1 MDNKTQIYNFFRE
14 KGLSDIAI
22 CGIMGNLQQ
31 ESGLLSNN
39 LQNTYNSSLGLSDSD
54 YTNLVNIGSYTR
66 EQFITDNAA
75 YGLGQWKVENRKA
88 ELYDF
93 AMANGTTV
101 DDLNMQLNFMWA
113 EIEAEEGLID
123 ELNSCTTVEDATYT
137 FARDFEGCTANMSE
151 RQSYALGFAEEFI
164 TENNIETN
172 ALNIDFSE
180 YGSLG
185 QKIQNFINEDRSG
198 NIILNNGDTLTIMNG
213 ANDFNLYINGL
224 RIESE
229 NMESQLTDLYLSE
242 LNSEKTESMNL
253 EKTTND
259 MLCVEDALRKIFSTN
274 QISI

>member
-1 MDNKTQIYNFFRE
+1 MDNKTQIYNFFNK

-22 CGIMGNLQQ
+22 CGIMGNLHQ

-39 LQNTYNSSLGLSDSD
+39 LQNTYNNSFELSDND

-93 AMANGTTV
+93 AIANGTTV
-101 DDLNMQLNFMWA
+101 DDLNMQLNFMWS
-113 EIEAEEGLID
+113 EMQAEEGLTN
-123 ELNSCTTVEDATYT
+123 ELNSCTSVEDATYI
-137 FARDFEGCTANMSE
+137 FAKNFEGCTANMSE
-151 RQSYALGFAEEFI
+151 RQGYACSFAEEFI
-164 TENNIETN
+164 TENNIKTN
-172 ALNIDFSE
+172 TLNIDFSE
-180 YGSLG
+180 YGNFG
-185 QKIQNFINEDRSG
+185 QEIQNFINENKSG
-198 NIILNNGDTLTIMNG
+198 NIVLTNGDTLTVMNN

-224 RIESE
+224 RIEPE
-229 NMESQLTDLYLSE
+229 NIESQLTNLYLSE
-242 LNSEKTESMNL
+242 LNSEKTDSINL

-259 MLCVEDALRKIFSTN
+259 MLCIEDALRKIFSTD